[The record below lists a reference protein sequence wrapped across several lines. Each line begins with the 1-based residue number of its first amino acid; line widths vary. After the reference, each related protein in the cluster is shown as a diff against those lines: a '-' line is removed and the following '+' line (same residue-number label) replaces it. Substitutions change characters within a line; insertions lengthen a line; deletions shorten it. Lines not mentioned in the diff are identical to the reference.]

1 MNQKPN
7 IILILADDMGF
18 SDLGCFGSEIK
29 TPNLDK
35 LANNGLK
42 FSQMYNTARCCPS
55 RASLLT
61 GVYPHQ
67 AGIGHM
73 VGNYGI
79 SEYQGYLSNNT
90 ATIAE
95 VLRTGGYRTQ
105 MSGKWHVGGNAPLR
119 DNENWNPGDREHPTP
134 NQRGF
139 DHFWGTMA
147 GGGNYFSP
155 KTLMDNDKKI
165 DVDTHDFYYTEKITD
180 HAVEMIN
187 ESVTDS
193 KPFFSYIAYTAPH
206 WPLHAKKEDIEKY
219 QNIYDNGWDKLR
231 QERYKK
237 LKDLGIIKE
246 SWNISARDKDA
257 EKWENVVHKEWEASR
272 MEVYAAQI
280 DNLDQGVGRI
290 IESLENNNI
299 RNNTVIMFL
308 SDNGGCAEFLAEDT
322 NTPDNL
328 MFDVPL
334 WDGTKLKMGNNPNI
348 KPGDRDTFQSYD
360 IGWSNASNT
369 PFRLHK
375 RWVHEGGIST
385 PFIINWPEKII
396 TSNIIERTS
405 HIMDISATIYD
416 IAETNYPSSIESNS
430 IIELE
435 GESFYKNL
443 LENQKQ
449 SRSKTIFWEHEGNKA
464 VRKGK
469 WKLVCEENSQWELYD
484 MLDDRT
490 ELFDLSNKFPEIVNE
505 LSNEYIDWAK
515 RIKVLPWP
523 IIPDQNKKELVRE
536 GTDHIHEIK

>member
-73 VGNYGI
+73 VGNYGVN
-79 SEYQGYLSNNT
+79 EYQGYLTSNT

-105 MSGKWHVGGNAPLR
+105 MSGKWHVGGTAPLR
-119 DNENWNPGDREHPTP
+119 DNENWNPGDKEHPTP

-139 DHFWGTMA
+139 DYFWGTMA

-155 KTLMDNDKKI
+155 KTLMDNEKKI
-165 DVDTHDFYYTEKITD
+165 EVDSYDFYYTEKITD
-180 HAVEMIN
+180 HAVKMID
-187 ESVTDS
+187 ESAKES
-193 KPFFSYIAYTAPH
+193 RPFFSYVAYTAPH
-206 WPLHAKKEDIEKY
+206 WPLHAKDEDIDKY
-219 QNIYDNGWDKLR
+219 KGVYSDGWDDLR
-231 QERYKK
+231 KKRYEN
-237 LKDLGIIKE
+237 LKNLGIIKNN
-246 SWNISARDKDA
+246 WDITDRDKDA
-257 EKWENVVHKEWEASR
+257 EEWESVKNKDWEQSR

-290 IESLENNNI
+290 VNTLEKNDI
-299 RNNTVIMFL
+299 RNNTIIMFL
-308 SDNGGCAEFLAEDT
+308 SDNGGCAEYLAEDT
-322 NTPDNL
+322 DGPDSL

-334 WDGTKLKMGNNPNI
+334 WDGTKLRMGNNPNI
-348 KPGDRDTFQSYD
+348 KPGGPDTFQSYD

-385 PFIINWPEKII
+385 PFIINWPDKIKDK
-396 TSNIIERTS
+396 NIIERTS
-405 HIMDISATIYD
+405 HIMDISATIYNM
-416 IAETNYPSSIESNS
+416 ANTNYPTNIKSNS
-430 IIELE
+430 IINLE
-435 GESFYKNL
+435 GESFYKNIL
-443 LENQKQ
+443 GDEDENRKN
-449 SRSKTIFWEHEGNKA
+449 TLFWEHEGNKA

-469 WKLVCEENSQWELYD
+469 WKLVCEDSSAWELYD
-484 MLDDRT
+484 MDNDRT
-490 ELFDLSNKFPEIVNE
+490 EINN
-505 LSNEYIDWAK
+505 LSNEYPDLVNQLHNEYIEWSK

-523 IIPDQNKKELVRE
+523 IIPDQNKSELVRK